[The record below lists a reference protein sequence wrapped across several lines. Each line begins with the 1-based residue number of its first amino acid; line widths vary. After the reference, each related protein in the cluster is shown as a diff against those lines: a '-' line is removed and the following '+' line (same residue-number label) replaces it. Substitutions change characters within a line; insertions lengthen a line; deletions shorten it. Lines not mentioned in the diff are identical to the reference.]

1 MVNQAATVQAYNGF
15 TDVHEVEVRPQAE
28 GLIGVVIYQRW
39 RLERLLHAKPPETGG
54 NFGVGYVATDL
65 LEGDERFVKVIDY
78 QRGINDPF
86 RLADFL
92 KEAEFEVIAHNAC
105 LRMSKVVRM
114 IDHGKL
120 VFRTK
125 GDDSLYTY
133 LCLVQEKGEGDIKS
147 HIDFAPDRSTA
158 WKLWVLRDVA
168 LAARQMEL
176 AHLAHNDIKPSNVI
190 RFSNNGSREPIKLGD
205 VGRIVTR
212 NGSGPFDK
220 APWAGDPAH
229 RPIEAEYGWQE
240 PEWMNRCT
248 AADAYMLGNLI
259 CFLFAGSSLTERIT
273 NSMPDEFKPGRLGY
287 RDALDLVRHTWNT
300 VLTDQVLPS
309 FPTGIRDKL
318 GSIIRWMTDPDPS
331 VRGEP
336 SARRAGTIGFDRI
349 VSHLERL
356 ALQAQVDER
365 IKKKAS

>member
-39 RLERLLHAKPPETGG
+39 RLERLLHAKPPETGS

-86 RLADFL
+86 RLADYL

-105 LRMSKVVRM
+105 LRMTKVVRM

-133 LCLVQEKGEGDIKS
+133 LCLVQEKGEGDITS
-147 HIDFAPDRSTA
+147 HIDFAPDRNTA

-176 AHLAHNDIKPSNVI
+176 AHLAHNDIK
-190 RFSNNGSREPIKLGD
+190 
-205 VGRIVTR
+205 
-212 NGSGPFDK
+212 
-220 APWAGDPAH
+220 
-229 RPIEAEYGWQE
+229 
-240 PEWMNRCT
+240 
-248 AADAYMLGNLI
+248 
-259 CFLFAGSSLTERIT
+259 
-273 NSMPDEFKPGRLGY
+273 
-287 RDALDLVRHTWNT
+287 
-300 VLTDQVLPS
+300 
-309 FPTGIRDKL
+309 
-318 GSIIRWMTDPDPS
+318 
-331 VRGEP
+331 
-336 SARRAGTIGFDRI
+336 
-349 VSHLERL
+349 SH
-356 ALQAQVDER
+356 
-365 IKKKAS
+365 